1 MANNVII
8 LFGGS
13 FPATYV
19 DIVFPDFDN
28 QEKQLFLTKVASYRN
43 AIIDGEVV
51 FNNGDHF
58 EITINGKTL
67 LYKVLY
73 SRHSIEAKTY
83 IRHIIV
89 DKVYEQ

>member
-19 DIVFPDFDN
+19 DIVFPDFTN
-28 QEKQLFLTKVASYRN
+28 QEKQLFLIKVASYRN
-43 AIIDGEVV
+43 EIESGNLNFSNE
-51 FNNGDHF
+51 DHF
-58 EITINGKTL
+58 EITIGGKTL

-73 SRHSIEAKTY
+73 SRYSIESTKF

-89 DKVYEQ
+89 DKVYE